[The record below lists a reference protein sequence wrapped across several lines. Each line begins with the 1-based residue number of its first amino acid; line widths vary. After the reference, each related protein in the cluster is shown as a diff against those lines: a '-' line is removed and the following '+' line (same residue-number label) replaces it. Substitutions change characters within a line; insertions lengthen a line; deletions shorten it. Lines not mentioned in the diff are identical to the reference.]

1 MEYAIASGNFV
12 IQDGDYAQ
20 GYADLLELLGID
32 EDEIEDEDATFIML
46 KLGMEYAIANGDLVI
61 QDGDY
66 GQGFTDLL
74 ELLGIDEGEIDD
86 EDATSNMLQL
96 AISAGEYTRYITN
109 NGAYGQEV
117 DNFDE
122 LLQDFFETLGI
133 EGDIN
138 LEDLDASTAA
148 AIYNKEMD
156 VEEYGCQQAMI
167 AQYGEWEAANQGYV
181 VASESEAV
189 QAAMDSMGLGPGAI
203 AAIAI
208 IAVVGLI
215 GLVFIIDA
223 KRKKKGEPLMDEY
236 HLDDNA
242 ETV

>member
-1 MEYAIASGNFV
+1 MEYAIASGSFV

-20 GYADLLELLGID
+20 GFTDLLELLGID
-32 EDEIEDEDATFIML
+32 EDEIEDEDATSILL

-66 GQGFTDLL
+66 AQGFTDLL
-74 ELLGIDEGEIDD
+74 ELLGIDEGEIED

-96 AISAGEYTRYITN
+96 AISSGALSTYLMN
-109 NGAYGQEV
+109 NAAYGQEIE
-117 DNFDE
+117 NFDE

-133 EGDIN
+133 EGEIN
-138 LEDLDASTAA
+138 LEDLDSYTAA
-148 AIYNKEMD
+148 AIYNEEMD
-156 VEEYGCQQAMI
+156 AEEYGCQQAMI
-167 AQYGEWEAANQGYV
+167 AQYGAWEAANQGYV
-181 VASESEAV
+181 VASEAVAV
-189 QAAMDSMGLGPGAI
+189 QAAVNSMSPGAI

-208 IAVVGLI
+208 IAVVGIL
-215 GLVFIIDA
+215 GLVFTIDA
-223 KRKKKGEPLMDEY
+223 KRKKKEEPLMDEY

>member
-1 MEYAIASGNFV
+1 M
-12 IQDGDYAQ
+12 
-20 GYADLLELLGID
+20 
-32 EDEIEDEDATFIML
+32 
-46 KLGMEYAIANGDLVI
+46 KYAIANGDLVI

-86 EDATSNMLQL
+86 EDATANMLQL
-96 AISAGEYTRYITN
+96 AITAGEFTRYITN
-109 NGAYGQEV
+109 NAAYGQEV

-148 AIYNKEMD
+148 AIYNEEMD
-156 VEEYGCQQAMI
+156 AEEYGCQEAMI
-167 AQYGEWEAANQGYV
+167 AQYGYWEAANQGYV
-181 VASESEAV
+181 VATEAEAV
-189 QAAMDSMGLGPGAI
+189 QIAVNSMSPGAI
-203 AAIAI
+203 VAISI
-208 IAVVGLI
+208 IAVVGVI
-215 GLVFIIDA
+215 CLVSIIAA
-223 KRKKKGEPLMDEY
+223 KRKKKREPLMDGEY